1 MHYITKEKAKTRRN
15 PDKFPLCKI
24 NIFLFLFR
32 VIQKLFINKNLT
44 MPYRHTEG
52 RFQQLC
58 LLQSLQFAN
67 SPRSLRSTRSVN
79 LSSSEL
85 FDICASAAYA
95 KACC

>member
-15 PDKFPLCKI
+15 SDKFPLCKI
-24 NIFLFLFR
+24 NIFLSLFR